1 MAKKSKIEIPL
12 YLDNGQFNQL
22 YIIPHGG
29 MTDEILH
36 FIVTSGGGN
45 EYYDTENMEFSISF
59 QNWHNLR
66 TIDKKGV
73 SSIHNYITKVKR
85 FAAEKISESKFID
98 CLNLAASN
106 GWIEINTTWDCYRN
120 IIIGTQQQPPQQPTQ
135 KSGNTNNI
143 NNLFSS
149 I

>member
-12 YLDNGQFNQL
+12 YLENGQFNQL

-29 MTDEILH
+29 MTDDILR
-36 FIVTSGGGN
+36 FIIIAGGAD
-45 EYYDTENMEFSISF
+45 YDTENMEFSDAF
-59 QNWHNLR
+59 KNWHNTR
-66 TIDKKGV
+66 SFDKKGV
-73 SSIHNYITKVKR
+73 SSIRNYIVKVRR
-85 FAAEKISESKFID
+85 FVADNVSENKLID
-98 CLNLAASN
+98 CLDFAASK
-106 GWIEINTTWDCYRN
+106 GYLEINTTWDCYRN
-120 IIIGTQQQPPQQPTQ
+120 IINGTQQQPQQPTQ